1 MGNFKEDIAKV
12 KALVFDVDGV
22 FTDGSIA
29 PTTDGDFLRFYY
41 AKDGYAVASAIKEGY
56 TVAIITGGR
65 GATLERRFSM
75 LGVKHY
81 YANIADKLT
90 VLRKFME
97 EQSLSPEQVLFMGD
111 DIPDLDAMKHVGMAV
126 CPSDA
131 ASEILSVSRYV
142 SQFAGGRGCVR
153 DIVEQVM
160 RSQGKWAKSSLGLN
174 TVPSA

>member
-22 FTDGSIA
+22 FTDGSIC
-29 PTTDGDFLRFYY
+29 PLPEGDFIRFYY
-41 AKDGYAVASAIKEGY
+41 AKDGYAVASALREGY

-65 GATLERRFSM
+65 GQALEKRFAM
-75 LGVKHY
+75 LGVKHFY
-81 YANIADKLT
+81 SNIVDKLT
-90 VLRKFME
+90 VLKGFMQ
-97 EQSLSPEQVLFMGD
+97 EQGLSPDELLFMGD
-111 DIPDLDAMKHVGMAV
+111 DIPDLDAMRHVGMPV

-131 ASEILSVSRYV
+131 ASEILAASRYV
-142 SQFAGGRGCVR
+142 SQFPGGRGCVR

-160 RSQGKWAKSSLGLN
+160 RAGGKWAKNSLGVN